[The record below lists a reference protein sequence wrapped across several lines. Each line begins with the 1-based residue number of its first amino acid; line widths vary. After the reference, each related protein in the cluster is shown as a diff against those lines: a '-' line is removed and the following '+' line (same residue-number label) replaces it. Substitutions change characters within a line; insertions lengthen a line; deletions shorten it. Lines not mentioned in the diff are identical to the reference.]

1 MNVQLT
7 DVSAGIKNLF
17 RPMTGAPDWE
27 AVYAGQ
33 LPRVYN
39 FFRYRVQDG
48 ATAEDLT
55 AATFE
60 RAWRG
65 RHTYRADV
73 AGFSTWLFSI
83 ARNVAADHFR
93 VAAQHDETPL
103 DENLAADEAAS
114 PAQAICQMED
124 FARLSR
130 LLAALPARER
140 ELLALKYGA
149 QLTNRAIASITSLSE
164 SNVGTIINRTVNKLR
179 KEW

>member
-1 MNVQLT
+1 MRKWL
-7 DVSAGIKNLF
+7 
-17 RPMTGAPDWE
+17 GAKTAPPNWE
-27 AVYAGQ
+27 AVYAEQ
-33 LPRVYN
+33 LPRVFN

-48 ATAEDLT
+48 PTAEDLT

-65 RHTYRADV
+65 RSQYRADV
-73 AGFSTWLFSI
+73 AGFSTWLFAI

-93 VAAQHDETPL
+93 NLAKQDETPL

-114 PAQAICQMED
+114 PAEAISQKDD

-130 LLAALPARER
+130 LLASLPARER

-149 QLTNRAIASITSLSE
+149 QLTNRAIAGLTGLSQ
-164 SNVGTIINRTVNKLR
+164 SNVGTIINRTVVKLR
-179 KEW
+179 ESWK